1 VTPLDQAT
9 IDPGV
14 RLLVALLRGHG
25 HETTDSGDGRSKP
38 PEDRDMG
45 ETPHVHV
52 RARAQ
57 DGYLVDVVAAAID
70 VGPGVVQ
77 LTWDSLAP
85 TAIISVVAAAR
96 QAREIVGLLREHGVD
111 VGPGVVQLTW
121 DPLAPTAIISV
132 VGVADEHLRV
142 TGSAELTA
150 RAEMGLVE
158 KRVVTED
165 PR

>member
-1 VTPLDQAT
+1 VNPLDQAT

-25 HETTDSGDGRSKP
+25 HETTDSDDGRSKP

-52 RARAQ
+52 RARSQ
-57 DGYLVDVVAAAID
+57 GDSLVDVVAAAI
-70 VGPGVVQ
+70 
-77 LTWDSLAP
+77 
-85 TAIISVVAAAR
+85 
-96 QAREIVGLLREHGVD
+96 D

-132 VGVADEHLRV
+132 VGVADQHLRV